1 MSEAYQPVRDLVRQ
15 ALLDSAGNWN
25 AAEQVCYRRLAED
38 PILQEQIAQICVEW
52 VIRNVITAEGRRQ
65 QQQEADRLREARE
78 AAEHDQ
84 HIKQTVK
91 EFLEDLRGKNGGLRR
106 TVRVARVCNTG
117 VSAGWRA
124 FIAASVFPCGGN
136 PCVPPCCC

>member
-25 AAEQVCYRRLAED
+25 AAEQLCYRRLAED
-38 PILQEQIAQICVEW
+38 PVLKEQIAQICVEW

-84 HIKQTVK
+84 QIRQTVD
-91 EFLEDLRGKNGGLRR
+91 EFLEDLRSQDGRISGR
-106 TVRVARVCNTG
+106 
-117 VSAGWRA
+117 S
-124 FIAASVFPCGGN
+124 PE
-136 PCVPPCCC
+136 P

>member
-15 ALLDSAGNWN
+15 ALLDSDWNWN
-25 AAEQVCYRRLAED
+25 AAEQLCHRRLAEN
-38 PILQEQIAQICVEW
+38 PRLQEQIAQICVEW

-84 HIKQTVK
+84 QIKQTVD
-91 EFLEDLRGKNGGLRR
+91 EFLEDLRGKNGGISGR
-106 TVRVARVCNTG
+106 
-117 VSAGWRA
+117 SHE
-124 FIAASVFPCGGN
+124 P
-136 PCVPPCCC
+136 